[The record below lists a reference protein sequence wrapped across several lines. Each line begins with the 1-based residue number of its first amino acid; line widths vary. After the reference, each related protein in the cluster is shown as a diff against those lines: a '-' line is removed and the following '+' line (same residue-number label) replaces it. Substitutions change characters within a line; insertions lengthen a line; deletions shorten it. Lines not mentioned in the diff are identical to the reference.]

1 MHCCS
6 TSCWTPRHLPIRHA
20 YLAAMHRAVER
31 QRRPEQARC
40 RMQGAMRMPAEQRRN
55 FVAVNKS
62 FQARRQVLL
71 DQRQAIYARLQ
82 RQSTRYNNAEDT
94 IAEFLKVGQ
103 ATCLPDLAL

>member
-1 MHCCS
+1 
-6 TSCWTPRHLPIRHA
+6 
-20 YLAAMHRAVER
+20 
-31 QRRPEQARC
+31 
-40 RMQGAMRMPAEQRRN
+40 MRMPAEQRRN

-94 IAEFLKVGQ
+94 IAEFLKVRQ
-103 ATCLPDLAL
+103 NACPPYLAL

>member
-1 MHCCS
+1 
-6 TSCWTPRHLPIRHA
+6 
-20 YLAAMHRAVER
+20 
-31 QRRPEQARC
+31 
-40 RMQGAMRMPAEQRRN
+40 MRMPAEQRRN

-94 IAEFLKVGQ
+94 VAEFLKVWQ
-103 ATCLPDLAL
+103 MSYQLPLHACLQCQSTRYNNAEDTVAESLKVCQVSHQLPLHTWCFAGL